1 MSQSSPG
8 QLSPARRHAGVR
20 ERGSRESAC
29 YRRGFVPGREPV
41 ARRYRGK
48 LRRRQAPVGKCRRSG
63 ARRPRAPGR
72 PSTPPPPVAASAP
85 AVSATSAAAVA
96 GCRDAGHRRG
106 GCGRSRHTRGTQARF
121 RPFVRGGVDHPRR
134 PGPRTSA
141 RNQPLCD
148 LGALRG
154 RRPRPLALVDRA
166 RPVCPR
172 RHRRPS
178 RASRQCRSERVGK
191 MIGALIGAQSTYSTL
206 VQTTTIGETRII
218 TRGAV
223 HLGAVRG

>member
-1 MSQSSPG
+1 M
-8 QLSPARRHAGVR
+8 HV
-20 ERGSRESAC
+20 
-29 YRRGFVPGREPV
+29 GRV
-41 ARRYRGK
+41 
-48 LRRRQAPVGKCRRSG
+48 LTVGR
-63 ARRPRAPGR
+63 
-72 PSTPPPPVAASAP
+72 PPPVAAS
-85 AVSATSAAAVA
+85 TSAAVAAA

-106 GCGRSRHTRGTQARF
+106 DCGRSRHAHDTQARF

-148 LGALRG
+148 LGVLRG

-166 RPVCPR
+166 RPVCPQR
-172 RHRRPS
+172 RRRLS

-206 VQTTTIGETRII
+206 VQTTTIGGTRVII
-218 TRGAV
+218 RGAV
-223 HLGAVRG
+223 HLAAVRG

>member
-1 MSQSSPG
+1 M
-8 QLSPARRHAGVR
+8 HV
-20 ERGSRESAC
+20 
-29 YRRGFVPGREPV
+29 GRV
-41 ARRYRGK
+41 
-48 LRRRQAPVGKCRRSG
+48 LPVGR
-63 ARRPRAPGR
+63 
-72 PSTPPPPVAASAP
+72 PPPVAASA
-85 AVSATSAAAVA
+85 SAASAATTAA
-96 GCRDAGHRRG
+96 GCRDAGHRRSD
-106 GCGRSRHTRGTQARF
+106 CGRSRHVRDTQARF

-172 RHRRPS
+172 RRRRSS

-206 VQTTTIGETRII
+206 VQTTIIGETRVI
-218 TRGAV
+218 TRGAI
-223 HLGAVRG
+223 HLAVVRG